1 MQEVVSALQM
11 DQRTGAQRI
20 ADWVTVASLALEPF
34 RLSPIQVAEPRA
46 SIVDALPVLD
56 AAAVRLDEVVGARLE
71 AEGRALRRLVAE
83 DVLTCFRSHI
93 PDLSLAPVVEGPVAE
108 AEDLARESM
117 QEVVEIV
124 APRFEQRPPNAEE
137 ANLQEN
143 MGPADPPQQ

>member
-71 AEGRALRRLVAE
+71 AEGRALRQLVAE

-108 AEDLARESM
+108 VEDLARESV
-117 QEVVEIV
+117 QEVVEII
-124 APRFEQRPPNAEE
+124 APRFERRPLNAEE

-143 MGPADPPQQ
+143 RGPADPPQQ

>member
-1 MQEVVSALQM
+1 M
-11 DQRTGAQRI
+11 
-20 ADWVTVASLALEPF
+20 
-34 RLSPIQVAEPRA
+34 
-46 SIVDALPVLD
+46 
-56 AAAVRLDEVVGARLE
+56 
-71 AEGRALRRLVAE
+71 
-83 DVLTCFRSHI
+83 TCFRSHI